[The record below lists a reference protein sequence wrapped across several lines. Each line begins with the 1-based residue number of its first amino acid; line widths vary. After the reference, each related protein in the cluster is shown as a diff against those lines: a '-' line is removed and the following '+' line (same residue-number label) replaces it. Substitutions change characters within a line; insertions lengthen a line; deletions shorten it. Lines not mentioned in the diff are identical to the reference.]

1 MNDDTY
7 ILDEN
12 WEKARQEEK
21 EKVIKIILE
30 IMEAK
35 SLDEL
40 NKIKEKIINAIENEK

>member
-1 MNDDTY
+1 MNDTY
-7 ILDEN
+7 ILDDN
-12 WEKARQEEK
+12 WEKDKQEEK

-30 IMEAK
+30 IMDAK